1 MSNNHPTVHAF
12 FQATKVETAQ
22 APYDTI
28 HLKVYYP
35 SQDSEE
41 SLIMVPPNPEKAPF
55 PVVIWF
61 NGFNCSPEAYQW
73 LAIDLARRGMVVVT
87 FAWVTENIPGMISLT
102 PGVDISIWSPEKY
115 GTAATAS
122 ALPSILNKLETL
134 QEEGLLAGLLDLEK
148 VVLGG
153 HSAGGRVAIESA
165 SRDFF
170 PQLAGAFSYAAHT
183 AVGDN
188 LGYEAGTILPLPDS
202 LPLLLLGGSADGVI
216 QNSGHRYGVEWE
228 EATTPISR
236 TFQEAVTG
244 GRGDT
249 YLLLLAGANHFCI
262 TDSDQSTTSTVSL
275 DFPATQP
282 ETNFR
287 SLMAHAIGLFIEA
300 QICQR
305 ADQLAKLNKLLHSEN
320 DLIQK
325 VACK

>member
-1 MSNNHPTVHAF
+1 MSNYPSVHAF

-35 SQDSEE
+35 SQDSGEAVGM
-41 SLIMVPPNPEKAPF
+41 IPPNAEKAPF

-61 NGFNCSPEAYQW
+61 NGFNCSSEAYQW
-73 LAIDLARRGMVVVT
+73 LAIDLAKRGIVVVT
-87 FAWVTENIPGMISLT
+87 FAWVAENLPGMISLT

-134 QEEGLLAGLLDLEK
+134 QKEGLLAGLLDLEK
-148 VVLGG
+148 VILGG

-216 QNSGHRYGVEWE
+216 KNSGHRYGLEWE

-262 TDSDQSTTSTVSL
+262 TDFDQSTTSTVSL
-275 DFPATQP
+275 DFSATQP
-282 ETNFR
+282 ATNFR

-300 QICQR
+300 HICQR
-305 ADQLAKLNKLLHSEN
+305 ADQLPKLNELLHSEN
-320 DLIQK
+320 DLIQT
-325 VACK
+325 VTCK

>member
-275 DFPATQP
+275 DFPATRS
-282 ETNFR
+282 ETDFR

-305 ADQLAKLNKLLHSEN
+305 GDQLAKLNKLLHSEN

>member
-1 MSNNHPTVHAF
+1 MSNYPSVHAF

-35 SQDSEE
+35 SQDSGETVGM
-41 SLIMVPPNPEKAPF
+41 IPANVEKAPF

-73 LAIDLARRGMVVVT
+73 LAIDLARRGIVVVT
-87 FAWVTENIPGMISLT
+87 FAWVAENLPRMISLT

-122 ALPSILNKLETL
+122 ALPSILTKLETL
-134 QEEGLLAGLLDLEK
+134 QKEGLLAGLLDLEK

-216 QNSGHRYGVEWE
+216 KNSGHRYGIEWE

-287 SLMAHAIGLFIEA
+287 SLMAYAIGLFIEA

-305 ADQLAKLNKLLHSEN
+305 ADQLPKLNELLHSEN
-320 DLIQK
+320 DLIQT
-325 VACK
+325 VTCK

>member
-287 SLMAHAIGLFIEA
+287 SLMAHAIGLFIEG

-305 ADQLAKLNKLLHSEN
+305 ADQLPKLNKLLHSEN